1 MHFLFVLLYILI
13 FISCDMVV
21 IDTNDDN
28 QSEENNYSFSIGEVN
43 NQHITIIYSHEGS
56 PPNIGG
62 FQFNIQGLEQVVLLS
77 GSEGIAQENNFTV
90 ETGENIILGYSLT
103 GSTIPSGNNGD
114 ILTKLFY
121 EGVFINTNLCI
132 NNVVI
137 SDSQGNAISA
147 LLIECN

>member
-13 FISCDMVV
+13 FTSCDTVV
-21 IDTNDDN
+21 IDTNDGN
-28 QSEENNYSFSIGEVN
+28 QSEESNYSFSIGEVN
-43 NQHITIIYSHEGS
+43 NQHITILYSHEGS

-62 FQFNIQGLEQVVLLS
+62 FQFNIQGLEEVILLY
-77 GSEGIAQENNFTV
+77 GSEGVAQENNFIV
-90 ETGENIILGYSLT
+90 ETGENIVLGFSLN
-103 GSTIPSGNNGD
+103 GFTIPSGNNGD

-121 EGVFINTNLCI
+121 EGEFINTNLCI

-137 SDSQGNAISA
+137 SDSQGNAIPA